1 MGKIYGYARVS
12 TQTQNL
18 ERQIKN
24 IRREYPDCA
33 RIFADKYTGTRIERK
48 EFNKLKD
55 IVGTGD
61 TIVFDSVSRM
71 SRNAEDGYKLYM
83 ELFEAEINLVFLKEP
98 TINTDVYRKALKNQI
113 QMTGSNVDLIL
124 AGVNEYLKELAKQ
137 QIFIAFEQA
146 EKEAKDI
153 SQRTKEALAIAKREG
168 KQVGQKLGNTL
179 ITKKSILAKEKIR
192 QHSKTFGGTLTDQ
205 ELMQLCGISHNTL
218 YKYKKEIKAEQM

>member
-24 IRREYPDCA
+24 IQREYPDCTK
-33 RIFADKYTGTRIERK
+33 IFADKYTGTKIERK
-48 EFNKLKD
+48 AFNQLKKLAKK
-55 IVGTGD
+55 GD

-71 SRNAEDGYKLYM
+71 SRNAEDGYHLYM
-83 ELFEAEINLVFLKEP
+83 KLFDAEINLVFLKEP

-113 QMTGSNVDLIL
+113 TMTGSNVDLIL

-153 SQRTKEALAIAKREG
+153 SQRTKEALAIAKKEG
-168 KQVGQKLGNTL
+168 KQVGQKPGKTL
-179 ITKKSILAKEKIR
+179 ITKKSISAKAKIR
-192 QHSKTFGGTLTDQ
+192 KHSRTFGGTLTDT

-218 YKYKKEIKAEQM
+218 YKYKREIKAEQ

>member
-24 IRREYPDCA
+24 IQREYPECT
-33 RIFADKYTGTRIERK
+33 RIFTDKYTGTRIERK
-48 EFNKLKD
+48 AFKKLRD
-55 IVGTGD
+55 IVSTGD

-98 TINTDVYRKALKNQI
+98 TINTDIYRNALKNQI

-124 AGVNEYLKELAKQ
+124 SGVNEYLKELAKQ
-137 QIFIAFEQA
+137 QIYVAFEQA

-153 SQRTKEALAIAKREG
+153 SQRTKEALAIAKKEG
-168 KQVGQKLGNTL
+168 KQVGQKLGSTL
-179 ITKKSILAKEKIR
+179 TTKKSISAKAKIR
-192 QHSKTFGGTLTDQ
+192 QHSKTFGGTLTDT

-218 YKYKKEIKAEQM
+218 YKYKKEIKAEQ

>member
-24 IRREYPDCA
+24 IQREYPNCA
-33 RIFADKYTGTRIERK
+33 RIFADKYTGTKIERK
-48 EFNKLKD
+48 AFKQLRD
-55 IVGTGD
+55 IVRPGD

-71 SRNAEDGYKLYM
+71 SRNSEDGYKLYM
-83 ELFEAEINLVFLKEP
+83 QLFDAEIRLVFLKEP
-98 TINTDVYRKALKNQI
+98 TINTDVYRQALKNQI
-113 QMTGSNVDLIL
+113 KMTGSNVDLIL
-124 AGVNEYLKELAKQ
+124 SGVNEYLKELAKQ
-137 QIFIAFEQA
+137 QIYIAFEQA

-153 SQRTKEALAIAKREG
+153 SQRTKEALAIAKKEG

-179 ITKKSILAKEKIR
+179 TTKKSISAKAKIR
-192 QHSKTFGGTLTDQ
+192 QHSRTFGGTLTDT

-218 YKYKKEIKAEQM
+218 YKYKKEIKAEQ